1 MKKNILSAL
10 VFLLSVLVS
19 CSRAQTRVEGVPPSN
34 RGQDARDTV
43 LVEAEGFANRGGWV
57 IDQQFMDQMGSPF
70 LLAHGLGS
78 PVGDAATAVSFPA
91 TGTYRVW
98 VRTRDWVAPWK
109 APGAP
114 GRFQLII
121 DNEPFDAVFGTEGA
135 QWHWQDGGTVEIKKN
150 QVVLKLHDLTGFDS
164 RCDAVVFT
172 MDMNFVPPNEGE
184 PMAVFRRKAL
194 GIAEQPDD
202 AGNFDLVV
210 VGGGIAGTCTAISA
224 ARLGLQVALI
234 QDRPV
239 LGGNNSTE
247 VRVHLNGEVNLPPYP
262 ELGGV
267 VNELDT
273 GLRGNAEPA
282 EHYDDQRK
290 LKVVQGEKNIH
301 LFLNMHVFKVEKQG
315 DRIVAVVA
323 QHIQKGTRSRF
334 AAPLFADCTGDGTLG
349 FLAGAEFRMGRE
361 SKEQTGE
368 SLAPDEPDKMT
379 MGASVQWY
387 SVQSDKPSSF
397 PDCPWALQFN
407 EQNCHYLIRGDWDW
421 ETGMNRDQITEF
433 ESIRDHALRAVYG
446 NWAYLKNGSR
456 DRAQYADR
464 QLEWVAYI
472 AGKRESRRLLGD
484 VILQQQDIQRGK
496 RFPDSFVTTTWSID
510 LHYPDPKNSQYF
522 PGEEFRSIA
531 KYAQIK
537 PYPIPYRCLY
547 SRNIS
552 NLMMAGRCISV
563 THVALGTVRVM
574 RTGGMMGELIGMAA
588 SLCKKNNTTPR
599 GVYENHLAEL
609 KRLARNGVGKPAEI
623 NEDTFRQAIENGRL
637 ANEGFI
643 HCRDFVNGWLRHADP
658 KTGLI
663 PRNLSQDKDIWN
675 AEDSAADNYPF
686 MVLTAAIIDRP
697 LFDGRMRNMLRAE
710 TRLTSRVGSLPDTY
724 SFTKQ
729 NFLDSKEDMGRIIF
743 GSSEYVKDGLLPLT
757 EWLGP
762 SPWSERMINILND
775 MWQRAPVKTQYG
787 QIVSENQ
794 EINGEMLQ
802 TLSRVYWMTG
812 DRKYLQ
818 WAVRLGD
825 YYLLD
830 GHHPTRDEESLRLRD
845 HGCEIVSGLCELY
858 ATVNYAMPAKKGMYR
873 TPIHEMLDRILEIGT
888 NEHGLFYNGIYN
900 RTGRHD
906 RDLADTWG
914 YNLNGFY
921 TVYLIDK
928 TEAYRQAVQK
938 VLGNL
943 NDYYKNYQ
951 WEGSSA
957 DGYADSIEGAI
968 NLYNR
973 EPDASTAKWMD
984 SEIKVMWDMQ
994 KPDGIIEGWHGD
1006 GNFARTTIMYCLWKT
1021 KGLTVRPWRDD
1032 VIFGAVQEGN
1042 GLKISIIADR
1052 SWDGK
1057 LLFDTPR
1064 HQTIMKMPL
1073 DWPRINQF
1081 PEWFTVKA
1089 NKRYMVH
1096 DLTSNTR
1103 KSYTAQQL
1111 ADGITISVQAGVP
1124 QYLIVQ

>member
-1 MKKNILSAL
+1 MRKNILSAL
-10 VFLLSVLVS
+10 GFVLLLSMQVS
-19 CSRAQTRVEGVPPSN
+19 SVWAQT
-34 RGQDARDTV
+34 V
-43 LVEAEGFANRGGWV
+43 LIEAEGFANRGGWV

-70 LLAHGLGS
+70 LLAHGLGN
-78 PVGDAATAVSFPA
+78 PVGDAATAVTFPA

-98 VRTRDWVAPWK
+98 VRTRDWVAPWN
-109 APGAP
+109 APGVP
-114 GRFQLII
+114 GSFQLII
-121 DNEPFDAVFGTEGA
+121 DNEPLGTVFGTEGA
-135 QWHWQDGGTVEIKKN
+135 PWHWQYGGTVAITKN
-150 QVVLKLHDLTGFDS
+150 QVVLKLHDLTGFDG
-164 RCDAVVFT
+164 RCDAIVFSS
-172 MDMNFVPPNEGE
+172 DIDFVPPNEGE
-184 PMAVFRRKAL
+184 SMDAFRQRLL
-194 GIAEQPDD
+194 GLPETPQD

-210 VGGGIAGTCTAISA
+210 VGGGIAGTCTALSA

-239 LGGNNSTE
+239 LGGNNSSE

-262 ELGGV
+262 ALGGV

-273 GLRGNAEPA
+273 GLRGNAQPA
-282 EHYDDQRK
+282 ENYDDQRK
-290 LKVVQGEKNIH
+290 LKIVQSEQDIR
-301 LFLNMHVFKVEKQG
+301 LFLNMHAFKVEKQG

-323 QHIQKGTRSRF
+323 QDIQKGTLSRF
-334 AAPLFADCTGDGTLG
+334 TAPLFADCTGDGTLG
-349 FLAGAEFRMGRE
+349 FLAGADFRMGRE

-368 SLAPDEPDKMT
+368 SLAPEQPDKMT

-387 SVQSDKPSSF
+387 SIETDRPSSF
-397 PDCPWALQFN
+397 PDCLWALQFN
-407 EQNCHYLIRGDWDW
+407 EQSCHYLTRGDWDW
-421 ETGMNRDQITEF
+421 ETGMNRDQIADF
-433 ESIRDHALRAVYG
+433 EYVRDYAFRAVYG
-446 NWAYLKNGSR
+446 NWSYLKNNSR
-456 DRAQYADR
+456 DRAQYANR
-464 QLEWVAYI
+464 RLEWVAYV

-522 PGEEFRSIA
+522 PEGEFRSIA
-531 KYAQIK
+531 RYVQIK

-547 SRNIS
+547 SRNVS
-552 NLMMAGRCISV
+552 NLLMAGRCISV

-574 RTGGMMGELIGMAA
+574 RTCGMMGELIGMAA
-588 SLCKKNNTTPR
+588 SLCRKHNTTPR
-599 GVYENHLAEL
+599 GVYDEHLAEL
-609 KRLARNGVGKPAEI
+609 KLLARSGVGKPAELDE
-623 NEDTFRQAIENGRL
+623 NAFRQAVENGRL

-643 HCRDFVNGWLRHADP
+643 NCRDFVKGWLRYADS

-663 PRNLSQDKDIWN
+663 PRNLNRDKDIWN
-675 AEDSAADNYPF
+675 AQDSAADNYPF

-697 LFDGRMRNMLRAE
+697 LFEGRMLNMLRTE
-710 TRLTSRVGSLPDTY
+710 TRLTSRIGSLPDTY
-724 SFTKQ
+724 SFSKQ
-729 NFLDSKEDMGRIIF
+729 GFDEPREDLARIII

-762 SPWSERMINILND
+762 SPWSERMINILD
-775 MWQRAPVKTQYG
+775 DLWLRAPVKTKYG
-787 QIVSENQ
+787 NIISENH

-812 DRKYLQ
+812 DRKYLD

-825 YYLLD
+825 YYLLG
-830 GHHPTRDEESLRLRD
+830 GHHPTRDEEALRLRD

-858 ATVNYAMPAKKGMYR
+858 ATVNFAMPAKKAFYR
-873 TPIHEMLDRILEIGT
+873 APLYEMLDHVLQLGR

-928 TEAYRQAVQK
+928 TENYRQAVLK
-938 VLGNL
+938 VLGSL

-951 WEGSSA
+951 WEGTSA

-973 EPDASTAKWMD
+973 EPVASAAKWID

-994 KPDGIIEGWHGD
+994 RPDGTIEGWHGD

-1021 KGLTVRPWRDD
+1021 KGLTIRPWSDD
-1032 VIFGAVQEGN
+1032 VVFGASREGDT
-1042 GLKISIIADR
+1042 LKVYINSDR
-1052 SWDGK
+1052 RWQGK

-1064 HQTIMKMPL
+1064 HKTVMKLPL

-1081 PEWFTVKA
+1081 PEWFTVDA
-1089 NKRYMVH
+1089 NKHYMVQ

-1103 KSYTAQQL
+1103 KSYTAQQM
-1111 ADGITISVQAGVP
+1111 ADGINISVQASVP

>member
-1 MKKNILSAL
+1 MNRKILSQL
-10 VFLLSVLVS
+10 VFMLLLLVFVS
-19 CSRAQTRVEGVPPSN
+19 CAGAQTI
-34 RGQDARDTV
+34 
-43 LVEAEGFANRGGWV
+43 LVEAEGFMNRGGWV

-70 LLAHGLGS
+70 LLAHGLGI
-78 PVGDAATAVSFPA
+78 PVGDAATAVSFSAP
-91 TGTYRVW
+91 GTYRVW
-98 VRTRDWVAPWK
+98 VRTRNWVAPWM

-121 DNEPFDAVFGTEGA
+121 DNETLDTVFGTEDA
-135 QWHWQDGGTVEIKKN
+135 QWHWQDGGTIAITKN
-150 QVVLKLHDLTGFDS
+150 QVVLKLHDLTGFDG
-164 RCDAVVFT
+164 RCDAIVFSA
-172 MDMNFVPPNEGE
+172 DSNFVPPNEGDSME
-184 PMAVFRRKAL
+184 AFRRRLL
-194 GIAEQPDD
+194 GLSETPED

-210 VGGGIAGTCTAISA
+210 VGGGIAGTCTAVSA

-273 GLRGNAEPA
+273 GLRGNAQPA

-290 LKVVQGEKNIH
+290 LKVVQAEQNIH
-301 LFLNMHVFKVEKQG
+301 LFLSMHALKIEKEG
-315 DRIVAVVA
+315 DRIVAVIA
-323 QHIQKGTRSRF
+323 QDIQKGTRLRF
-334 AAPLFADCTGDGTLG
+334 AAPLFADCTGDGALG
-349 FLAGAEFRMGRE
+349 YLAGADFRMGRE

-368 SLAPDEPDKMT
+368 SLAPEQADKMT

-387 SVQSDKPSSF
+387 STEGGRPSSF

-407 EQNCHYLIRGDWDW
+407 EQSCQYLIRGDWDW
-421 ETGMNRDQITEF
+421 ETGMNRDQITEL
-433 ESIRDHALRAVYG
+433 EYIRDYALRAVYG
-446 NWAYLKNGSR
+446 NWAYLKNKSR
-456 DRAQYADR
+456 NRAQYANR

-484 VILQQQDIQRGK
+484 IILQQQDIQRRK

-522 PGEEFRSIA
+522 PDEEFRSIA
-531 KYAQIK
+531 KFNQIK

-588 SLCKKNNTTPR
+588 SLCKKDNTTPR

-609 KRLARNGVGKPAEI
+609 KRLARNGVGKPAEV
-623 NEDTFRQAIENGRL
+623 NKAAFQQAEENGNL
-637 ANEGFI
+637 ANEGFVR
-643 HCRDFVNGWLRHADP
+643 CRNYVKGWLRYTDRR
-658 KTGLI
+658 TGLI
-663 PRNLSQDKDIWN
+663 PRNLSRDKDIWN
-675 AEDSAADNYPF
+675 AQDSAADNYPF

-697 LFDGRMRNMLRAE
+697 LFEGRMLNMLRTE
-710 TRLTSRVGSLPDTY
+710 TQLTSRVGSLPDTY
-724 SFTKQ
+724 SFTKKG
-729 NFLDSKEDMGRIIF
+729 FEESRVDMGRIIF

-762 SPWSERMINILND
+762 SPWSQRMISILDDLWAHASFKTPYGNIIS
-775 MWQRAPVKTQYG
+775 V
-787 QIVSENQ
+787 NQ

-812 DRKYLQ
+812 NRKYLD

-825 YYLLD
+825 YYLIG
-830 GHHPTRDEESLRLRD
+830 GHHPTRNEESLRLRD

-858 ATVNYAMPAKKGMYR
+858 ASVNYAMPGKKSAYR
-873 TPIHEMLDRILEIGT
+873 TAIHQMLDDILEFGR
-888 NEHGLFYNGIYN
+888 NEHGLFYNAFSI
-900 RTGRHD
+900 RMGRHD
-906 RDLADTWG
+906 RGLADTWG
-914 YNLNGFY
+914 YDLNGFY

-938 VLGNL
+938 ALGNL
-943 NDYYKNYQ
+943 NNYYKNYK
-951 WEGSSA
+951 WEGDSA

-973 EPDASTAKWMD
+973 EPVDSAAKWID
-984 SEIKVMWDMQ
+984 SQTQVMWNMQ
-994 KPDGIIEGWHGD
+994 KSNGTIEGWHGD

-1021 KGLTVRPWRDD
+1021 KGLTIRPWRDD
-1032 VIFGAVQEGN
+1032 VVFGANQEGDV
-1042 GLKISIIADR
+1042 LKIYINSDR
-1052 SWDGK
+1052 MWRGK
-1057 LLFDTPR
+1057 LLFDTQR
-1064 HQTIMKMPL
+1064 HKTIMKLPL

-1081 PEWFTVKA
+1081 PEWFTVDQ
-1089 NKRYMVH
+1089 NKRYLVQ

-1103 KSYTAQQL
+1103 KSYTAQQM
-1111 ADGITISVQAGVP
+1111 ADGVDISIKTDVPLYLTVQ
-1124 QYLIVQ
+1124 

>member
-1 MKKNILSAL
+1 MKKSILSLL
-10 VFLLSVLVS
+10 VFAVLLSVHVS
-19 CSRAQTRVEGVPPSN
+19 CSRAQT
-34 RGQDARDTV
+34 V
-43 LVEAEGFANRGGWV
+43 LVEAESFANRGGWV

-70 LLAHGLGS
+70 LLAHGLGI
-78 PVGDAATAVSFPA
+78 PVGDAATAVTFPA
-91 TGTYRVW
+91 AGNYRVW

-114 GRFQLII
+114 GRFQLIV
-121 DNEPFDAVFGTEGA
+121 DNEPLETLFGTEGA
-135 QWHWQDGGTVEIKKN
+135 EWYWQNGGVVAIKKN
-150 QVVLKLHDLTGFDS
+150 QVVLKLHDLTGFDG
-164 RCDAVVFT
+164 RCDAVIFT
-172 MDMNFVPPNEGE
+172 MDINFIPPNEGE
-184 PMAVFRRKAL
+184 AMTSFRRKLL
-194 GIAEQPDD
+194 GLPDAPQD
-202 AGNFDLVV
+202 AGSFDLVV
-210 VGGGIAGTCTAISA
+210 VGGGIAGTCTALSA
-224 ARLGLQVALI
+224 ARLGLQVALV
-234 QDRPV
+234 QNRPV
-239 LGGNNSTE
+239 LGGNNSSE
-247 VRVHLNGEVNLPPYP
+247 VRVHLNGEVNQPPYP
-262 ELGGV
+262 ALGGI

-273 GLRGNAEPA
+273 GLRGNAQPA

-290 LKVVQGEKNIH
+290 LKVVQAEQNIH
-301 LFLNMHVFKVEKQG
+301 LFLNMHALKVEKQG
-315 DRIVAVVA
+315 DRIVAVIA
-323 QHIQKGTRSRF
+323 QDIQKGTQSRF
-334 AAPLFADCTGDGTLG
+334 TAPLFADCTGDGTVG
-349 FLAGAEFRMGRE
+349 FLAGADFRMGRE
-361 SKEQTGE
+361 SKAETGE
-368 SLAPDEPDKMT
+368 PLAPEEPDKMT

-387 SVQSDKPSSF
+387 STESGKPSSF

-407 EQNCHYLIRGDWDW
+407 EQNCHYLVRGDWDW
-421 ETGMNRDQITEF
+421 ETGMNRDQISEF
-433 ESIRDHALRAVYG
+433 ESVRDHALRAVYG
-446 NWAYLKNGSR
+446 NWAFLKNSSR
-456 DRAQYADR
+456 DRAKYADLR
-464 QLEWVAYI
+464 LEWVAYV

-522 PGEEFRSIA
+522 TGEEFRSIA

-547 SRNIS
+547 SRNIG

-588 SLCKKNNTTPR
+588 SLCKKHNATPR
-599 GVYENHLAEL
+599 DVYEKHLAQL

-623 NEDTFRQAIENGRL
+623 DEDTFRQAVENGRL
-637 ANEGFI
+637 AKAGFV
-643 HCRDFVNGWLRHADP
+643 HCRDFVKGWLRHADP

-663 PRNLSQDKDIWN
+663 PRNLDRDKDIWN

-697 LFDGRMRNMLRAE
+697 LFDGRMLNMLRAE
-710 TRLTSRVGSLPDTY
+710 TRFTSRIGSLPDTY

-729 NFLDSKEDMGRIIF
+729 NFNESRENLGRIIF

-762 SPWSERMINILND
+762 SPWSERMINILDD

-812 DRKYLQ
+812 NRKYLD

-825 YYLLD
+825 YYLLG
-830 GHHPTRDEESLRLRD
+830 GHHPTRDLEALRLRD

-858 ATVNYAMPAKKGMYR
+858 ATVNYAMPAKKAAYQ
-873 TPIHEMLDRILEIGT
+873 TPVHEMLDRILEFGT

-921 TVYLIDK
+921 TVYQIDK
-928 TEAYRQAVQK
+928 TEAYRRAVQK
-938 VLGNL
+938 ALGNL

-973 EPDASTAKWMD
+973 EPVDSAAKWMD

-994 KPDGIIEGWHGD
+994 KADGVIEGWHGD

-1021 KGLTVRPWRDD
+1021 KGLTIRPWRDD
-1032 VIFGAVQEGN
+1032 VVFGAIQEADV
-1042 GLKISIIADR
+1042 LKISISADR
-1052 SWDGK
+1052 GWDGK
-1057 LLFDTPR
+1057 LLFDTQR
-1064 HQTIMKMPL
+1064 HQTVMKMPL

-1081 PEWFTVKA
+1081 PEWFTVKQ
-1089 NKRYMVH
+1089 NKRYMVN

-1103 KSYTAQQL
+1103 ESYTAQQL
-1111 ADGITISVQAGVP
+1111 ADGISIKVQAGVP